1 MAETI
6 DEAREAIFQ
15 KVVDN
20 WTSTSFVF
28 QGEDDSALYAG
39 SSSWVRFSV
48 VETGSRQETLGH
60 PTNRRYHRENLLT
73 AQIMTPANSGMSEA
87 GTLSE
92 EARDLFEGEEFSDLD
107 FVDGIDIIDL
117 GVDKEK
123 KWQLTNVRGTFTYEK
138 KK

>member
-6 DEAREAIFQ
+6 DEAREAVYQ

-28 QGEDDSALYAG
+28 QNEDDSVLYAG
-39 SSSWVRFSV
+39 SSSWVRVSV
-48 VETGSRQETLGH
+48 VETGSEQETLGQK
-60 PTNRRYHRENLLT
+60 TDRRYRRENLLT
-73 AQIMTPANSGMSEA
+73 MQIMTPANAGMNEA

-92 EARDLFEGEEFSDLD
+92 EARDLFEGEAFSDLD
-107 FVDGIDIIDL
+107 FIDGIDIIDL

-123 KWQLTNVRGTFTYEK
+123 KWQQTNVRGTFAYEK